1 MALKE
6 EQFLPLFFGLE
17 KGEKSHLAFEPSLSP
32 STLLFFDMKRSY
44 PKPIVKK
51 KKKAKMKRGALLDYL
66 TGGAAAKKILD
77 ANSVKE
83 AEENSDVDSDF
94 DELEEE
100 GAKELVELGAES
112 VRPLRRSVA
121 FEADM
126 SCFFHLLSLE

>member
-51 KKKAKMKRGALLDYL
+51 KKKAKMKRGALIDYL

-94 DELEEE
+94 EEIFGE
-100 GAKELVELGAES
+100 NNLKI
-112 VRPLRRSVA
+112 
-121 FEADM
+121 
-126 SCFFHLLSLE
+126 HLNLNKKQGMFTLDGTLHP